1 MGSLGF
7 TEEYSAI
14 LILIRDARDAN
25 ISHVDV
31 VTRVLLFFSE
41 TAQFNEMGYIG
52 RFLFD
57 QNMHICVPDI
67 VPRLAEQSHHGAYGP
82 HPKRGH
88 RKNRGPVTSQLSDAG
103 LKSSMILEVSVFFG
117 GSPKDKSSYRII
129 LVGGLEHFLFS
140 IIYGII
146 LPNWLIFFR
155 GVETTNQIDLLWF
168 VSLFLYL
175 SHLAMLIPG
184 WNILWLVIPKMLFQE
199 FQVFILHWQ
208 AFLIFCGFWMGISWG
223 WSI

>member
-14 LILIRDARDAN
+14 LIFTRDARDAN

-31 VTRVLLFFSE
+31 VSRVLIYFF
-41 TAQFNEMGYIG
+41 QK
-52 RFLFD
+52 
-57 QNMHICVPDI
+57 QH
-67 VPRLAEQSHHGAYGP
+67 
-82 HPKRGH
+82 
-88 RKNRGPVTSQLSDAG
+88 
-103 LKSSMILEVSVFFG
+103 SSMRWDKLVGFWPKHAHLRPRHRATTGGAEPSRGLWTPSKKGSPKKSGSGDITAIRSWIEIINDSRSFSVFF

-129 LVGGLEHFLFS
+129 LVGGLEHFS

-155 GVETTNQIDLLWF
+155 WVETTNQIDLLWL

-184 WNILWLVIPKMLFQE
+184 WNILWRSKSSKSSSCTVPSISD
-199 FQVFILHWQ
+199 ILRV
-208 AFLIFCGFWMGISWG
+208 LDGNIMGIIYIDTLW
-223 WSI
+223 